1 LLRYEIDLDRIKSEK
16 INLQATLKEREIT
29 IDRLEMQIRQQNNEL
44 EFKDEEIYLLM
55 NKQEKGNDVIYE
67 ESEDKYANT

>member
-1 LLRYEIDLDRIKSEK
+1 MLRYEIDLDRIKSEK

>member
-1 LLRYEIDLDRIKSEK
+1 MLRYEIDLDRIKSEK

-67 ESEDKYANT
+67 ESDDKYANT